1 VAVAAAAVLMATA
14 AAAAIPGT
22 PLNDWIRARL
32 GPAAGPAE
40 VSPAAPSTGAD
51 AGASANELFVPL
63 RDGAL
68 DVSIEAAGP
77 GLSLRVRV
85 VDEPELG
92 VRAQG
97 GAAGARYR
105 SATGRLVIE
114 GASNGEI
121 VLSLPR
127 SARAVRILVGGVP
140 WIEQNDGGPLS
151 VRRDRCQGCGSRLVV
166 HRRLRPAAARRA
178 PWSWSRSRSRS
189 CSLPAPACSGAASG
203 LCVRLT
209 RDSSRIT

>member
-1 VAVAAAAVLMATA
+1 LT
-14 AAAAIPGT
+14 
-22 PLNDWIRARL
+22 DWIRARL

-140 WIEQNDGGPLS
+140 WIEQNDGE
-151 VRRDRCQGCGSRLVV
+151 
-166 HRRLRPAAARRA
+166 LRVLAPRADTVGAEILLAVPAGR
-178 PWSWSRSRSRS
+178 
-189 CSLPAPACSGAASG
+189 
-203 LCVRLT
+203 
-209 RDSSRIT
+209 